1 MTQIVGNIRDLK
13 GVDYAHAKWE
23 FDNKMPSHL
32 FYVIYSKDETE
43 YNNIKQFIIQKTEYE
58 RKVNDQL
65 LLEIDYDT
73 GDISRRVKTMDE
85 IFHYREEPFPKFIK
99 FFTKKRGF
107 KNKSITINLSYKHKY
122 MCLVFNHSFGDG
134 VKSTNNLLAK
144 LAYGC
149 SEETFTKQYVY
160 KRFVNELCMMK
171 SMINNVK
178 LALTTKRSFIYNEHM
193 KTIINYVNID
203 NAVITK
209 VKNELNTSFN
219 YVGMAFVLKY
229 MFENSDATS
238 LNVLVS
244 FGFKENDKY
253 YNNYT
258 FVVITVK
265 KEDEFEQMVKKIA
278 SDIDKKKTD
287 FIGNYEMTHNYD
299 GLEKIFQNNVVDIVY
314 ASMLWNEDKHYSNYI
329 VNANPTFPAYICVL
343 NSKANVY
350 SNLAINIKTKNVL
363 LKNNCLSNP
372 KILNASKYITSP

>member
-1 MTQIVGNIRDLK
+1 MTRIVGNIRDLK
-13 GVDYAHAKWE
+13 GIDYAHAKWE

-43 YNNIKQFIIQKTEYE
+43 YNNIKQYIIQKTECE
-58 RKVNDQL
+58 RKVNDLL

-73 GDISRRVKTMDE
+73 GDISKRVKTMDE
-85 IFHYREEPFPKFIK
+85 IFHYRQEPFPKFVS

-107 KNKSITINLSYKHKY
+107 KNKSITINLSDKHRY

-134 VKSTNNLLAK
+134 IRSTNKLLAN

-149 SEETFTKQYVY
+149 SEETITKQYVY
-160 KRFVNELCMMK
+160 KPFVNELCMMK

-178 LALTTKRSFIYNEHM
+178 LTLTTKKSFIYNERM

-209 VKNELNTSFN
+209 LKNELKTSFN

-229 MFENSDATS
+229 MFEHSDATS

-278 SDIDKKKTD
+278 SDIEEKKTD
-287 FIGNYEMTHNYD
+287 FVGNYEMIHNY
-299 GLEKIFQNNVVDIVY
+299 GSLEKIFKNDVIDVVY

-329 VNANPTFPAYICVL
+329 VNANPTMPVYICVL
-343 NSKANVY
+343 NSKANIY
-350 SNLAINIKTKNVL
+350 SNVVINIKTTNVF
-363 LKNNCLSNP
+363 LKNNDFIKPEML
-372 KILNASKYITSP
+372 KTSKYL